1 MKKSWWITGAAV
13 LLVLT
18 SGCGKKSPAEP
29 PNAEAPALVEKAA
42 PLASHLGFA
51 TRVPKDADLFMAGYH
66 ADKMLDG
73 LVKTFIKPEEMESE
87 NMEKFRDAMTYV
99 GDEMFLFVGP
109 GAGGQIEMIGTTYR
123 DMSAAW
129 AGFAVG
135 TLLDAM
141 ANKDATPDF
150 SKLSE
155 GLSDDLLGK
164 WIDAFEKDARLRLP
178 SVVMGWK
185 PAAEKEAEC
194 RETVV
199 KLLDDVFISEKKAKP
214 VTFEASGV
222 ALAGYE
228 IPGRDAFGELI
239 AKAREEMSQQAG
251 NADLLEKITPEQME
265 RILTA
270 MENVRFTI
278 AAGSLEGRILI
289 YIGNGSEG
297 FNLAKTPAESLAAS
311 EDLTW
316 TGGFA
321 DKRITGTLYL
331 SEAMVRSVLP
341 LLDSSSYWDSVS
353 SAIRPPVREERLFRE
368 LLTGLAGTEREL
380 AKRDASAWSAI
391 AFEDSGWHLESRG
404 GWPDPDLDYT
414 TPLRMTEAAAA
425 QKPAV
430 RAHWIQQRG
439 RKDLAWKRLEIYG
452 HLIDSVIGELN
463 ASENPMM
470 AMLPEGTM
478 DRITKE
484 IVGLNHAYRNEFR
497 AGIGDEVAMI
507 ADFQGEVPPIPGISE
522 ETVKSAKAPRFLIA
536 RPVRDRAMLSASG
549 KSFVQS
555 WRSLTAWA
563 SEQSGENLPLIVPQS
578 IESGGLITWYA
589 PLPFIGGDFMP
600 GVTLN
605 DELWM
610 LGTSRSMAGGFS
622 KSMASSGSGGET
634 GMIVEIDFAPVRD
647 WATDLYQ
654 RNEAD
659 AKALTADAP
668 DEMMELANKEN
679 LERANA
685 AIRRLQGLSYRHWMA
700 DGKPRTSLHVRI
712 GAAE

>member
-1 MKKSWWITGAAV
+1 MKNSWWITGAAA

-18 SGCGKKSPAEP
+18 SGCEKKTPAG
-29 PNAEAPALVEKAA
+29 AADAAKPALVEKAP

-51 TRVPKDADLFMAGYH
+51 TLVPKDADLFMAGYH
-66 ADKMLDG
+66 ADGMLDG
-73 LVKTFIKPEEMESE
+73 LVKSFVKPEEMESGKMDE
-87 NMEKFRDAMTYV
+87 FRDAMTYV

-109 GAGGQIEMIGTTYR
+109 GAGGQIGMIGTTYR

-141 ANKDATPDF
+141 ANKDAAPDF
-150 SKLSE
+150 SKLGE
-155 GLSDDLLGK
+155 GLSDDLLDK
-164 WIDAFEKDARLRLP
+164 WIAAFEKDSRLRLP

-185 PAAEKEAEC
+185 PAAEKETEC
-194 RETVV
+194 RETIV

-228 IPGRDAFGELI
+228 IPGRDAFGEMI
-239 AKAREEMSQQAG
+239 EKTRKEMTQQAG
-251 NADLLEKITPEQME
+251 NAEWLEQITPEKME

-270 MENVRFTI
+270 MENVRFTV
-278 AAGSLEGRILI
+278 AAGSMEGRILI

-316 TGGFA
+316 TGGFS
-321 DKRITGTLYL
+321 DKRITSTLYL

-341 LLDSSSYWDSVS
+341 LLDSSSYWDAVS
-353 SAIRPPVREERLFRE
+353 GAIRPPVREERLFRE
-368 LLTGLAGTEREL
+368 LFTGLAATQREL
-380 AKRDASAWSAI
+380 AKRDASAWSAV

-414 TPLRMTEAAAA
+414 TPLRMTDAAVA
-425 QKPAV
+425 QKPAI
-430 RAHWIQQRG
+430 RAHWIQNRG
-439 RKDLAWKRLEIYG
+439 RNDLEWKRLEIYG

-463 ASENPMM
+463 ASENPLM
-470 AMLPEGTM
+470 AMVPEGTL
-478 DRITKE
+478 DRITTE
-484 IVGLNHAYRNEFR
+484 ITGLNHAYRNEFR
-497 AGIGDEVAMI
+497 AGIGDEVTMI

-522 ETVKSAKAPRFLIA
+522 ETVKSAKAPRFLVA

-578 IESGGLITWYA
+578 IESGGLITWYP

-600 GVTLN
+600 GITLN

-610 LGTSRSMAGGFS
+610 FGTSRSMAGGFS

-654 RNEAD
+654 RNEAG
-659 AKALTADAP
+659 AKALAADAP
-668 DEMMELANKEN
+668 EEMAELANQEN

-700 DGKPRTSLHVRI
+700 DGKPRTSLHVRT
-712 GAAE
+712 GPAE